1 MKGSE
6 QQTDRVQAAYMDL
19 LWRMT
24 YLCVFLRCVSK
35 KKKKKMCLYEN
46 LLEDR
51 FMHLLL
57 HPLGILLKCRFWFS

>member
-1 MKGSE
+1 MENDIS
-6 QQTDRVQAAYMDL
+6 V
-19 LWRMT
+19 
-24 YLCVFLRCVSK
+24 CVFKMCLK

-57 HPLGILLKCRFWFS
+57 YPLGILLKCRFWFS